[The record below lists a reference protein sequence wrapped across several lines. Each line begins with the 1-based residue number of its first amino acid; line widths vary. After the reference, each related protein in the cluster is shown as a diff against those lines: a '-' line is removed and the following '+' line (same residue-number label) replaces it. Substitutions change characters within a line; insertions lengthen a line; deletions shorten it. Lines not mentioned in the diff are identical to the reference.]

1 MDEKEFFSQ
10 LQELIAEED
19 DAKTEIFLKKYLAW
33 ADRNQK
39 YDFYV
44 VICQNLISL
53 YRSEKSYEKASDVG
67 EDMLMLMEELHM
79 EDETAYAD
87 ALVSVAAVCRESG
100 KAQEAAEL
108 YKKAQPVFENAGDE
122 AAKDL
127 AYMELLLGL
136 GECGV
141 LLGNSEDALHT
152 YEQAAGLIQSQYGKN
167 EAYRVVTANCA
178 AICDTL
184 KDPEKAAWFRRELT
198 DEHDGE

>member
-1 MDEKEFFSQ
+1 MDEKEFFGQ
-10 LQELIAEED
+10 LQELVAEED

-53 YRSEKSYEKASDVG
+53 YRSEKNYEKASDVG

-79 EDETAYAD
+79 EEETAYAD

-100 KAQEAAEL
+100 KLQDAVTFYQNAR
-108 YKKAQPVFENAGDE
+108 PVFENAGDE
-122 AAKDL
+122 GTKDL

-141 LLGNSEDALHT
+141 QLGKPEESLHA
-152 YEQAAGLIQSQYGKN
+152 YDQAAKLIQSQYGRN

-184 KDPEKAAWFRRELT
+184 GDAEKAAWFREK
-198 DEHDGE
+198 EN